1 MILHFFCCV
10 ILNFVKVYKQV
21 IKKTISNYIEK
32 SLISTCAYS
41 CLHSFCFRR
50 GPPKC
55 DARRRDDGG
64 EGDKQLQTKLPASY
78 PKSSDA
84 DSAVVDLNISSVSN
98 TCEFKERS
106 EYLTEYR
113 HVCLL

>member
-1 MILHFFCCV
+1 MFE
-10 ILNFVKVYKQV
+10 Y
-21 IKKTISNYIEK
+21 
-32 SLISTCAYS
+32 SLRS
-41 CLHSFCFRR
+41 LCFSR

-55 DARRRDDGG
+55 DARRRDDDG

-84 DSAVVDLNISSVSN
+84 DSDVEDLNISSVSN
-98 TCEFKERS
+98 TFEFKKRS
-106 EYLTEYR
+106 EYQTEHR